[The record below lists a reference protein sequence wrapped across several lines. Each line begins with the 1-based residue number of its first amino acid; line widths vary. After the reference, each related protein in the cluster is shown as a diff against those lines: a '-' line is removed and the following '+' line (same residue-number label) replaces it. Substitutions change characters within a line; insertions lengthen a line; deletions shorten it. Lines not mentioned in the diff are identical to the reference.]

1 MGYIVVVVT
10 IRVLLVQKG
19 DDMKKKP
26 LTNKQGEVRELTLQD
41 IKAMRPAKEVLP
53 AELLAVLPARQKRS
67 RTVRKA

>member
-1 MGYIVVVVT
+1 
-10 IRVLLVQKG
+10 
-19 DDMKKKP
+19 MKKKP